1 MNELK
6 QTLKLNNGVVLPN
19 RVVMAP
25 MTTKGASWDGIVDQ
39 NDVQYFAR
47 RAGAAGLL
55 ITGATAVSELG
66 EKFPYQQSI
75 YADRFIPGLTA
86 EAKAMKSRGN
96 KAIVQL
102 YHAGVNAQ
110 VSFEKL
116 HKVVG
121 PSAVAFHQVS
131 GDITELSENEVWQV
145 VAQFG
150 AATQRAIEAGFDGVE
165 IHGAFGHL
173 LQQFFSPYSNQ
184 RSDYWG
190 GTLEKRMRFPLAVVK
205 KVQEVVQ
212 AADKSDFIIGYRI
225 TSTEKHADGI
235 GYDIAETLQLID
247 QLAATGLDYIHVT
260 EPDFDQQIKAQ
271 INGRTALIT
280 IAHTTSVASA
290 AAALANADL
299 VAMARELIAE
309 PDFAAKLATKQAVAT
324 AITSD
329 QQATDLDLPPRM
341 LTWLIGPNGGGLVPQ
356 GKKYLVDIAQ

>member
-6 QTLKLNNGVVLPN
+6 QKLKLNNGVVLPN

-25 MTTKGASWDGIVDQ
+25 MTTKGASWDGIIDQ
-39 NDVQYFAR
+39 NDVQYFGR

-75 YADRFIPGLTA
+75 YADRFILGLTA

-121 PSAVAFHQVS
+121 PSAVALHQVA
-131 GDITELSENEVWQV
+131 GAITELSEADVWQV
-145 VAQFG
+145 VDQFG
-150 AATQRAIEAGFDGVE
+150 AATKRALAAGFDGVE

-205 KVQEVVQ
+205 RVQEVVQ

-225 TSTEKHADGI
+225 TSTEKHTDGI

-247 QLAATGLDYIHVT
+247 QLAATRLDYVHVT
-260 EPDFDQQIKAQ
+260 EPDFDQQIKEQ

-290 AAALANADL
+290 AAALANTDL

-309 PDFAAKLATKQAVAT
+309 PDYATKLTAAQPIAT
-324 AITSD
+324 AITSA
-329 QQATDLDLPPRM
+329 QQALNLALPPRM
-341 LTWLIGPNGGGLVPQ
+341 LGWLIGPNGDGLVPQ
-356 GKKYLVDIAQ
+356 GKQYLSAIAK